1 MSKINVSSVLSDI
14 VDSYAFLQVDYNGN
28 IYIQHLDK
36 YYMVSLDNVIKS
48 GIELTLMINVERFKK
63 NFLEFNETKKIYK
76 YKKVMLD
83 LYGKAIEKFNELDDG
98 EKCDFN
104 EINDNHHHDP
114 NHIEKKYYKID
125 KDVSDLANNLDND
138 LANNIDDDLANNI
151 DDNLDNNLDDGFNL
165 CGNFENGMILSDML
179 SLYTCSFETVL
190 IEGENNVLASTE
202 KILNDCY
209 QRITIYLNGTT
220 RVNFIDKVCMG
231 KIMYDGKTLF
241 IQ

>member
-1 MSKINVSSVLSDI
+1 MSKINVSSVSPDI
-14 VDSYAFLQVDYNGN
+14 FDSYALLHVDYNGN

-48 GIELTLMINVERFKK
+48 GIELTLMVNVERFKK
-63 NFLEFNETKKIYK
+63 NLLEFNETKKIYK

-104 EINDNHHHDP
+104 EVNDNHHHDP

-125 KDVSDLANNLDND
+125 KDLSYLDDL
-138 LANNIDDDLANNI
+138 DDDLG
-151 DDNLDNNLDDGFNL
+151 NNLDDGFNL
-165 CGNFENGMILSDML
+165 CGNFENGMIISDML

-220 RVNFIDKVCMG
+220 RVNFIDKVCIG